1 MSGQLWAVEHCNIR
15 RVVRPTYSLLDPSD
29 NVFKTLILL
38 YKVTILQIYSA
49 IQLNTSLIFPCH
61 KACSLT
67 PYV

>member
-1 MSGQLWAVEHCNIR
+1 MSEHLWAVEHCNIWQ
-15 RVVRPTYSLLDPSD
+15 VVRPPYSLLYPSD
-29 NVFKTLILL
+29 NVFITLIIL

-49 IQLNTSLIFPCH
+49 IQLNISIIFPCH